1 MGDGKVREGSR
12 KCALCEGEARM
23 YCKSDDAMLC
33 WDCDASVHGANFLVA
48 RHTRA
53 LLCRSCRNP
62 TTWKASGSRL
72 TPTISLCSHCCFG
85 GDNHGGLF
93 EGESQSLED
102 EEEDEEIEHENK
114 EEEEGEE
121 EGDNQVV
128 PRGMPVAATIDPPVA
143 SSSSND
149 GSTQKRV
156 RNDPNEQSSSSEKD
170 DEAEATSMPI
180 QQMECDRINRIVG
193 GVLDKGVSKT
203 RRHFRLRRERKR
215 STALSHTSVS
225 AAGSRQKP
233 TFLPTAVAGEQSMLC
248 SSARRSI
255 SPPKQ

>member
-1 MGDGKVREGSR
+1 MEPSMVDGKVREGSR

-33 WDCDASVHGANFLVA
+33 WDCDACVHGANFLVA
-48 RHTRA
+48 RHIRA

-85 GDNHGGLF
+85 GDNHGGLL

-102 EEEDEEIEHENK
+102 EEEDEEIEIGNK
-114 EEEEGEE
+114 DEEED
-121 EGDNQVV
+121 DNQVV
-128 PRGMPVAATIDPPVA
+128 PWGMPVATTIDPPVA

-156 RNDPNEQSSSSEKD
+156 RNDPPEQSSSPGKVNYRFYSQE
-170 DEAEATSMPI
+170 
-180 QQMECDRINRIVG
+180 
-193 GVLDKGVSKT
+193 
-203 RRHFRLRRERKR
+203 
-215 STALSHTSVS
+215 
-225 AAGSRQKP
+225 
-233 TFLPTAVAGEQSMLC
+233 
-248 SSARRSI
+248 
-255 SPPKQ
+255 